1 MTEERRLKVPQGR
14 RNEPSILQFPG
25 SSEGKRPAGTPQ
37 AARSRDR
44 VRSACSGRARE
55 TPADHA
61 ALGAH
66 TPPPGSDGDGS
77 VEPFLTPGP
86 SRPARPGHRPCPAAA
101 SARYGR
107 THGRGPAG
115 GRGGDRDNQV
125 KAPVINYS
133 FLAETKRLSERCVP
147 RGCRGRRR
155 SPRVALARFPS
166 AGTVGGP
173 RKEPSCAGTVPA
185 AFASRASA
193 RLS

>member
-1 MTEERRLKVPQGR
+1 MSHRFCNSLGRPRGNGLPERPRLRGR
-14 RNEPSILQFPG
+14 GTAFAPRAQAEP
-25 SSEGKRPAGTPQ
+25 EKR
-37 AARSRDR
+37 R
-44 VRSACSGRARE
+44 
-55 TPADHA
+55 ADHA

-115 GRGGDRDNQV
+115 GRGGDRDNQA

-155 SPRVALARFPS
+155 SPHVALARFPS